1 MYVYQFDRRSRHLS
15 IRNPSVQGPRL
26 AIRNSG
32 GVVEELYFTL
42 LGDVRIERNGIPAGG
57 NSPQQQ
63 ALLCAL
69 LLRSGRGAGA
79 HELIEAI
86 WGEEAPDSALANLR
100 TYAWRLRQTLE
111 VDRSTPRILVSMR
124 DGYRLDA
131 APGQVD
137 VHVAEELVV
146 RASEARSE
154 GRHED
159 CRLLLAEAG
168 GLWRGQPLA
177 GVPGP
182 FAAQQRDR
190 LSELRLAL
198 SEERFECDLKCG
210 EDTKLIP
217 DLRIFTREHPLR
229 ERPYGFLMQA
239 LYRAGRQADALDVFG
254 RARQVLAEELGV
266 DPGPELQAMQRLIL
280 AGDPDG
286 ALRAPGSSAPAVAIP
301 GADTAAAV
309 RDAPK
314 WLPSDTADFTGRSDE
329 LGRMCAALSE
339 PDRDTPPVVCVTGM
353 GGVGKTAL
361 ALRAAHRTK
370 DLYPDGQLHADL
382 RGSEREPADS
392 GAVLGTLLTALGVP
406 TEMLPVDT
414 DGRAGLFRTVLDG
427 RRVLIFL
434 DDARDHDQL
443 RPLLPGSAE
452 CAVVVTSRSQP
463 AGLPTTLRIA
473 LDTLDDVE
481 AGALLC
487 QIVGPERVTAEPA
500 AASDLVVA
508 CGHLPL
514 ALRIAASRLAARPSW
529 KVATMAGRLADE
541 HRRIGELR
549 SGSLAVAAA
558 FSLSHQQLSPAEER
572 AFRVLAPLARHGIGL
587 DAAAAALDLDRW
599 EAEDTLESLV
609 DAALL
614 ECPSPGRYQYHA
626 LVRSFAL
633 DLPGAELVPPALADL
648 LDHYLSCGR
657 AAFAL
662 MVPGDSADCI
672 LHPATVPAPGFAG
685 LGAARQWVAAEAEG
699 IAHAVRLAVGGES
712 ADEGLLSTAIDLL
725 VSISPFGKDIPYGVL
740 AAAAREVAEA
750 GERCGND
757 RTAGRAHFVQGNAA
771 LQDIRLA
778 DAARHTVAAAAAS
791 QRAGDR
797 VILFQTLNDS
807 GLTAQFQHRYQDA
820 VACYD
825 QALALAREL
834 GQASGEVTIVLNGAL
849 ARIHDGRAVEALEE
863 CDWALAKLADVD
875 DPASTAYALSLR
887 GLALHRIGRA
897 GPALDSLHACLEVC
911 AAVRMPRQEAKA
923 RVRMADVLRSSGR
936 PEESLEQIER
946 ALALC
951 AEPAGNRDRG
961 LALMTMAEVL
971 ADLGDTAQARV
982 RAEEARTVFEQLGLP
997 DAATAG
1003 ALAAGLRGRDRAAG
1017 A

>member
-1 MYVYQFDRRSRHLS
+1 M
-15 IRNPSVQGPRL
+15 
-26 AIRNSG
+26 
-32 GVVEELYFTL
+32 EELYFTL
-42 LGDVRIERNGIPAGG
+42 LGEVRIERDGHPTGG

-69 LLRSGRGAGA
+69 LLRSGRGAAA
-79 HELIEAI
+79 HELIGAI
-86 WGEEAPDSALANLR
+86 WGDDAPDSALANLR

-111 VDRSTPRILVSMR
+111 VDRATPRILVSMR

-137 VHVAEELVV
+137 VHIAEELAV
-146 RASEARSE
+146 RASAARSE
-154 GRHED
+154 GRYED
-159 CRLLLAEAG
+159 CRVLLAEAA

-190 LSELRLAL
+190 LAELRLAL
-198 SEERFECDLKCG
+198 LEERFECDLKCG
-210 EDTKLIP
+210 EDTTLVP
-217 DLRIFTREHPLR
+217 DLRVFTREHPLR
-229 ERPYGFLMQA
+229 ERSYGFLMQA
-239 LYRAGRQADALDVFG
+239 LYRTGRQADALDVFG

-266 DPGPELQAMQRLIL
+266 DPGPELQALQRVIL

-286 ALRAPGSSAPAVAIP
+286 ALRTPAASVRAAVP
-301 GADTAAAV
+301 AAVPAARAAAGV
-309 RDAPK
+309 AAVPDVPK
-314 WLPSDTADFTGRSDE
+314 WLPPDTADFTGRSDE
-329 LGRMCAALSE
+329 LGRMCAALAE
-339 PDRDTPPVVCVTGM
+339 PDRDTPPVLCVTGM

-392 GAVLGTLLTALGVP
+392 GAVLGTLLTALGVSA
-406 TEMLPVDT
+406 EMLPMDT

-434 DDARDHDQL
+434 DDARDHEQL

-473 LDTLDDVE
+473 LDTLDDAE

-487 QIVGPERVTAEPA
+487 QIVGPERVKAEPDA
-500 AASDLVVA
+500 CADLVAA

-558 FSLSHQQLSPAEER
+558 FSLSHQQLSPAEAR
-572 AFRVLAPLARHGIGL
+572 AFRVLAPLARYGLGL
-587 DAAAAALDLDRW
+587 DAAATALGLDRW
-599 EAEDTLESLV
+599 GAEDTLESLV

-614 ECPSPGRYQYHA
+614 ESPSPGRYRYHA

-633 DLPGAELVPPALADL
+633 DLPGAELVPPALAAL

-662 MVPGDSADCI
+662 MVPGDSADGI
-672 LHPATVPAPGFAG
+672 LRPAMGPAPGFAG
-685 LGAARQWVAAEAEG
+685 LGAARQWVAAESEA
-699 IAHAVRLAVGGES
+699 IAHTVRLAVGGEA
-712 ADEGLLSTAIDLL
+712 ADDGLLSTAIDLL
-725 VSISPFGKDIPYGVL
+725 VSISPFGKDVPYGVL

-750 GERCGND
+750 GERCGDD

-771 LQDIRLA
+771 LQDVRLA
-778 DAARHTVAAAAAS
+778 DAARHTAAAAAAS

-834 GQASGEVTIVLNGAL
+834 GQGSGELTIVLNGAL
-849 ARIHDGRAVEALEE
+849 ARIHDGRAAEALAE
-863 CDWALAKLADVD
+863 CDWALAKLRGVD
-875 DPASTAYALSLR
+875 DPASTVYALSLR
-887 GLALHRIGRA
+887 GLALHRLGRYES
-897 GPALDSLHACLEVC
+897 ALDSFQACLEVC
-911 AAVRMPRQEAKA
+911 ATVPMPRQEAKA
-923 RVRMADVLRSSGR
+923 RARIADVLRTSGC
-936 PEESLEQIER
+936 PGEALEQVER

-951 AEPAGNRDRG
+951 ADPSGNRDRG

-971 ADLGDTAQARV
+971 ADLGDEADARG
-982 RAEEARTVFEQLGLP
+982 RAGEARTVFERLGLP
-997 DAATAG
+997 DAAAAG
-1003 ALAAGLRGRDRAAG
+1003 ALAARLGG
-1017 A
+1017 